1 VSVIHLAGFGGT
13 AFKSSAAPPK
23 HQYKQVCVKPPSSTL
38 KKTLPAF
45 AAERGRPQRP
55 TDNDRYLLRAEH
67 RPVPVHRPNATPA
80 VGILIRVTMCLT
92 VAFNYRILH
101 DTMNQIDL
109 QHGTNNL
116 KVENRKTSNGY
127 AQKQIRRPPL
137 LLSIDGTDIWKV
149 GWTDTRPLHRPCSAY
164 HAGTINKTIVCT
176 RGPIYKISYDL
187 S

>member
-1 VSVIHLAGFGGT
+1 MS
-13 AFKSSAAPPK
+13 
-23 HQYKQVCVKPPSSTL
+23 
-38 KKTLPAF
+38 
-45 AAERGRPQRP
+45 
-55 TDNDRYLLRAEH
+55 
-67 RPVPVHRPNATPA
+67 
-80 VGILIRVTMCLT
+80 
-92 VAFNYRILH
+92 
-101 DTMNQIDL
+101 QIDL

-116 KVENRKTSNGY
+116 KVENRKTRNGY

-164 HAGTINKTIVCT
+164 HAGTIYKTIVCI